1 MMSAILKLLGEIP
14 KPHRRALVLFTILAN
29 VAVLAPSLH
38 MLQIYDRVL
47 SSGSVAT
54 LVGVTLAALVVLA
67 LYGLC
72 EFVRSRVASR
82 LAADYTMRRSQLLF
96 AELAQA
102 NRGSA
107 VRVSAIRDFATVRQF
122 IGSKI
127 LTACFDLPF
136 VPVYLVLLA
145 MVHWSIGL
153 LGAVGILAI
162 VFLAWLN
169 SLATSKTRLASQ
181 KAEGDATGFA
191 QSVFQ
196 RAEDVRAMGLIHTLM
211 DAWTKKTAAS
221 LNAAEEAN
229 EVASPFAAASRTLR
243 LAIQVLVMALGGWL
257 VLQGSMSGG
266 LIFLASMVSGRALA
280 PIDAII
286 GGWDQL
292 VRAGAAYGNV
302 EALVAKR
309 ETPRTL
315 PDLADPKGV
324 LHLTQ
329 IRVDH
334 RTSGHHPVLD
344 AVDIELAPGK
354 LLVLIGPSGGGKSL
368 LARIAAGAT
377 EADAGRVTMD
387 GIPLMRYPRHQ
398 WASISG
404 YQPQIP
410 NLFQGTIAANIAR
423 FRSDIDMPTIYEAA
437 GRANAHQAILSLP
450 RGYQEIV
457 GGAESEIPCGL
468 LQRIALARALIG
480 KPRLVVLDEPF
491 NHLDTNLQVQLLK
504 EIETMRA
511 GGTSFVVV
519 SEKQAIVRMADQ
531 VLMVRGGR
539 ARPVAVEEPAGAA
552 APQARTLAPNAATN
566 AAPRTG
572 PVGQPV
578 FRPRLPTDN
587 PAPRERIADMG
598 PRGQLPLDKAVG
610 QDR

>member
-1 MMSAILKLLGEIP
+1 MPAIVTLLGDIP

-47 SSGSVAT
+47 ASGSIAT
-54 LVGVTLAALVVLA
+54 LVGVTIAALIVLA

-72 EFVRSRVASR
+72 EFVRGRVASR
-82 LAADYTMRRSQLLF
+82 LAADYTIRRSRLLF

-102 NRGSA
+102 NRSASVRASA
-107 VRVSAIRDFATVRQF
+107 VRDFSTVRQF

-136 VPVYLVLLA
+136 VPFYLVLLTL
-145 MVHWSIGL
+145 VHWSIGV
-153 LGAVGILAI
+153 LGAMGIAAI

-169 SLATSKTRLASQ
+169 SLATRKSRVAAQ

-191 QSVFQ
+191 HSVLQ

-211 DAWTKKTAAS
+211 DAWTRKTAIS
-221 LNAAEEAN
+221 LNAAEAAN
-229 EVASPFAAASRTLR
+229 EVASSFAAASRTLR
-243 LAIQVLVMALGGWL
+243 LTIQVLVMAWGGWL
-257 VLQGSMSGG
+257 VLDGAMSAG

-292 VRAGAAYGNV
+292 VRAGAAYETV
-302 EALVAKR
+302 EGLVSER
-309 ETPRTL
+309 QPPRTL

-334 RTSGHHPVLD
+334 RSSGQHPVLD
-344 AVDIELAPGK
+344 DINIELAPGK

-368 LARIAAGAT
+368 IARIAAGAT

-387 GIPLMRYPRHQ
+387 GIPTMRFPRHQ

-437 GRANAHQAILSLP
+437 GRASAHEAILSLP
-450 RGYQEIV
+450 RGYQELV
-457 GGAESEIPCGL
+457 GGPDSEIPSGL
-468 LQRIALARALIG
+468 VQRIALARALIG
-480 KPRLVVLDEPF
+480 TPRLVVLDEPF
-491 NHLDTNLQVQLLK
+491 NHLDTNLQAQLLK
-504 EIETMRA
+504 TIKTMRA
-511 GGTSFVVV
+511 AGTSFVVV

-539 ARPVAVEEPAGAA
+539 AKPFSTGEPKSAAGQRTKTVALDGKTSG
-552 APQARTLAPNAATN
+552 QAK
-566 AAPRTG
+566 
-572 PVGQPV
+572 
-578 FRPRLPTDN
+578 FRPRFS
-587 PAPRERIADMG
+587 AEGAAVRERIPDAG
-598 PRGQLPLDKAVG
+598 SGRRFPLDRAVG
-610 QDR
+610 QD